1 MVRFRALRAL
11 GVIAFVLGACVT
23 PAALRRALDAARP
36 ADVGWSVVSTAGVV
50 LAIAGLVLALV
61 PGFLG

>member
-1 MVRFRALRAL
+1 MVRFQPLRAL

-23 PAALRRALDAARP
+23 PAALRRALAAPRP
-36 ADVGWSVVSTAGVV
+36 ADVGWSVLSAGGVAV
-50 LAIAGLVLALV
+50 AILGLVLALV

>member
-1 MVRFRALRAL
+1 MVRFRSVRVL

-23 PAALRRALDAARP
+23 PAALRRALDSTRP
-36 ADVGWSVVSTAGVV
+36 ADVGWSVLSAGGVAV
-50 LAIAGLVLALV
+50 AILGLVLALV